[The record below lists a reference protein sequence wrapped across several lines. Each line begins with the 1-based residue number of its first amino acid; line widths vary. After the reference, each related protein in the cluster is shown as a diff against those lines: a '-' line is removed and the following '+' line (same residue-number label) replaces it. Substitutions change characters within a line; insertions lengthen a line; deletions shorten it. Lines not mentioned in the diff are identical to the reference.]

1 MADGKDESAAYAI
14 CTTSLQDAGEPIFEA
29 AAERHVHLRGAV
41 GAVRTVQHDGRE
53 HLVVP
58 VVALMEGVIHAVNAS
73 TPEFVSADALAVSPH
88 SWNGRHLVLGHP
100 AKDGRQIS
108 ANDPTVLESQSFGQ
122 IFNTRYANKRLLMDA
137 YIDPVKAEK
146 IGGAKMLERLR
157 NGEMVEVSVGAFVT
171 TDNQS
176 GEYLGK
182 PYQAR
187 WQTIAPDHLAFLPD
201 GRGACSIEMGC
212 GAHRAAEEQPVVY
225 DVTDEGLEVLG
236 GSGSGNFGHSGE
248 SKKSTASNVSTKG
261 NSQES
266 LDTHL
271 GNVAKRRYAQ
281 LFLALS
287 DQSFDDRRNAVS
299 AAVQKKFGGPMIAPS
314 TMGAYASELFDD
326 HVIIRTDDKL
336 YSVNYALAADGTV
349 TFTSEPVEVK
359 MAYVAAAM
367 MDCPMCEGTGQKDG
381 NPCPACAGN
390 GEMKAAAGARH
401 SATDKTMIQDMHDRS
416 VALGADCAAA
426 RSAGAAPV
434 VISTIQPAL
443 EPLAAAAAPTLKA
456 ACCCQEGEH
465 MTPDEKT
472 AIVKLL
478 VENKHSGFTAGDEP
492 MLVTASDERLEAFR
506 VAADAREKASETLK
520 AAAAKPLT
528 EEDFMKV
535 APADL
540 KSLLERQRKQETE
553 YKTDLVATLKAAQSE
568 YSETELSNM
577 SIESL
582 ERLSRVA
589 GADVQPS
596 YAGRGVPRAAAD
608 TKSDVFLN
616 APDPY
621 APGLAAMRAAAGK
634 H

>member
-14 CTTSLQDAGEPIFEA
+14 CTTSLKEAGHPIFEA
-29 AAERHVHLRGAV
+29 AADGETMDDMRHLHLYGAL
-41 GAVRTVQHDGRE
+41 GATRTVQHEGRE

-58 VVALMEGVIHAVNAS
+58 VVALMEGVIHAINAA
-73 TPEFVSADALAVSPH
+73 TPEFVPAETLALSPH

-100 AKDGRQIS
+100 AKAGRQIS
-108 ANDPTVLESQSFGQ
+108 ANDPSVLESQSFGQ
-122 IFNTRYANKRLLMDA
+122 IFNTRYENKRLLMDA
-137 YIDPVKAEK
+137 YIDPAKAEK

-171 TDNQS
+171 TDNLA
-176 GEYLGK
+176 GEHNGK
-182 PYQAR
+182 PYKAR
-187 WQTIAPDHLAFLPD
+187 WQSIAPDHLAFLPD

-212 GAHRAAEEQPVVY
+212 GAHRSAEESPTVY
-225 DVTDEGLEVLG
+225 DVTDEGLTVNDIVSLKVIPK
-236 GSGSGNFGHSGE
+236 GS
-248 SKKSTASNVSTKG
+248 KMKM
-261 NSQES
+261 
-266 LDTHL
+266 LC
-271 GNVAKRRYAQ
+271 
-281 LFLALS
+281 LAAS
-287 DQSFDDRRNAVS
+287 DQSYDDRR
-299 AAVQKKFGGPMIAPS
+299 AAVDKALNEKFSSAPMVQPS
-314 TMGAYASELFDD
+314 SMGVYASTLFDD
-326 HVIIRTDDKL
+326 HVIVRKDDKL
-336 YSVNYALAADGTV
+336 WSVDYTIGADGDV